1 MAKGSNKIERGVLRD
16 EKKELSEFFGCRAKA
31 IHSRVEFGLNS
42 CRFTGAESCK
52 QKLLGLSHG

>member
-31 IHSRVEFGLNS
+31 IHSRVEFGLDS
-42 CRFTGAESCK
+42 CRFTGTERCT
-52 QKLLGLSHG
+52 QKLLCLGQ